1 MATLAQLNQEVS
13 MQFLDTLLQML
24 ADKGS
29 DLYLSVGS
37 PPMMKIQGRMTM
49 IGDAKLKAAMLLE
62 TARELLGQE
71 GILDFQHT
79 KSANFAH
86 SVPGVGRF
94 RVNGFFQRNEVGFVI
109 RAIRSKIPTLDDLRL
124 PPIVWQLALE
134 KRGLILFVG
143 ATGSGKS
150 TSLAAM
156 IQHRNQN
163 DAGHILTIEDP
174 IEFLHTNAKSL
185 VNQREVGIDAV
196 SYQDALE
203 NALRQAPDVI
213 LMGEVRARE
222 TMDYAVAFAETG
234 HLCLSTLHAN
244 NANQAIDRII
254 NFFPAD
260 RRNQLLMDLS
270 LNLRAIVSQRLLPT
284 MDGVRTLQGGRA
296 AAIEVMI
303 NTPRISDLILKGEIH
318 SIKDTMEKGAEYGMR
333 TFDQALLEMVLD
345 GRIDEGTALK
355 NADSQN
361 NLRLMIR
368 DKRPSSC
375 GETNHWSVKS

>member
-1 MATLAQLNQEVS
+1 

-37 PPMMKIQGRMTM
+37 SPMMKIQGRMTS
-49 IGDAKLKAAMLLE
+49 IGDTKLKPSLVLE
-62 TARELLGQE
+62 IARELLGQE
-71 GILDFQHT
+71 GLMNFVQD

-86 SVPGVGRF
+86 SIPGVGRF

-109 RAIRSKIPTLDDLRL
+109 RAIRSNIPTLDDLRL
-124 PPIVWQLALE
+124 PPIIGQLALE

-156 IQHRNQN
+156 IQYRNQN

-284 MDGVRTLQGGRA
+284 MDGGRA

-303 NTPRISDLILKGEIH
+303 NTPRISELILKGEIH

-345 GRIDEGTALK
+345 GRIDEDTAIK

-368 DKRPSSC
+368 EQRPASAASATTQ
-375 GETNHWSVKS
+375 GWSVQ

>member
-1 MATLAQLNQEVS
+1 
-13 MQFLDTLLQML
+13 MQYLDTLLQML

-37 PPMMKIQGRMTM
+37 PPMMKIQGRMTA
-49 IGDAKLKAAMLLE
+49 IGNDRLKPALVLE
-62 TARELLGQE
+62 IARELLGQE
-71 GILDFQHT
+71 GVMDFQHG

-86 SVPGVGRF
+86 SVAGVGRF
-94 RVNGFFQRNEVGFVI
+94 RVNGFFQRNEIGFVI
-109 RAIRSKIPTLDDLRL
+109 RAIRSMIPSLDDLGL
-124 PPIVWQLALE
+124 PEIIQRLALE

-156 IQHRNQN
+156 IQHRNRN
-163 DAGHILTIEDP
+163 EAGHILTIEDP

-185 VNQREVGIDAV
+185 VNQREVGIDAA

-213 LMGEVRARE
+213 LMGEVRSRE

-270 LNLRAIVSQRLLPT
+270 MNLKAIVSQRLLPT
-284 MDGVRTLQGGRA
+284 PDGGRVA
-296 AAIEVMI
+296 VVEVLV
-303 NTPRISDLILKGEIH
+303 NSPRISDMILKGEVH
-318 SIKDTMEKGAEYGMR
+318 AIKEAMEKGAEYGMR
-333 TFDQALLEMVLD
+333 TFDQALLEMVAA
-345 GRIDEGTALK
+345 GRMDEETAIK

-361 NLRLMIR
+361 NLRLSIKNWR
-368 DKRPSSC
+368 LAEGKGAKSADSPSDQWKINS
-375 GETNHWSVKS
+375 

>member
-1 MATLAQLNQEVS
+1 
-13 MQFLDTLLQML
+13 MQFLDTLLQAL
-24 ADKGS
+24 ANNGS

-37 PPMMKIQGRMTM
+37 PPMMKVQGRMTAL
-49 IGDAKLKAAMLLE
+49 GDTKLKPSLVLE
-62 TARELLGQE
+62 IARELLGQE
-71 GILDFQHT
+71 GLLDFTQT

-86 SVPGVGRF
+86 SVPGMGRF

-109 RAIRSKIPTLDDLRL
+109 RAIRSKIPTLEELRL
-124 PPIVWQLALE
+124 PPILSQLALE

-156 IQHRNQN
+156 IQYRNQHE
-163 DAGHILTIEDP
+163 AGHILTIEDP
-174 IEFLHTNAKSL
+174 IEFLHTNAMSL

-213 LMGEVRARE
+213 LMGEVRAKE
-222 TMDYAVAFAETG
+222 TMDHAVAFVETG

-270 LNLRAIVSQRLLPT
+270 LNLRAIISQRLLPT
-284 MDGVRTLQGGRA
+284 LDGSRA
-296 AAIEVMI
+296 AAIEVLI
-303 NTPRISDLILKGEIH
+303 NSPRVSDLILNGEIH
-318 SIKDTMEKGAEYGMR
+318 SIKETMEKGAEYGMR
-333 TFDQALLEMVLD
+333 TFDQALLEMFLD
-345 GRIDEGTALK
+345 GRIDEETALK

-361 NLRLMIR
+361 NLRLLIR
-368 DKRPSSC
+368 EKRPTSN
-375 GETNHWSVKS
+375 GEGEGNAWTVK

>member
-1 MATLAQLNQEVS
+1 

-37 PPMMKIQGRMTM
+37 PPMMKIQGRMAA

-62 TARELLGQE
+62 IARELLGQD
-71 GILDFQHT
+71 GVMNFAQD

-109 RAIRSKIPTLDDLRL
+109 RAIRSNIPTLDDLRL
-124 PPIVWQLALE
+124 PPIIGQLALE

-156 IQHRNQN
+156 VQHRNQN
-163 DAGHILTIEDP
+163 EAGHILTIEDP

-284 MDGVRTLQGGRA
+284 TDGGRA

-303 NTPRISDLILKGEIH
+303 NTPRISELILKGEIH

-368 DKRPSSC
+368 EQRPASAASATAQ
-375 GETNHWSVKS
+375 EWSVQ

>member
-1 MATLAQLNQEVS
+1 MPSMDAAMEKLLAI
-13 MQFLDTLLQML
+13 L
-24 ADKGS
+24 AEKGS
-29 DLYLSVGS
+29 DLYLSAGS
-37 PPMMKIQGRMTM
+37 PPRMKIQGALQAL
-49 IGDAKLKAAMLLE
+49 GE
-62 TARELLGQE
+62 TALAPNQMVDVARYFFQNDPDLLMEFQE
-71 GILDFQHT
+71 
-79 KSANFAH
+79 KRSANLAY

-94 RVNGFFQRNEVGFVI
+94 RVNGFFQRNEVGFVV
-109 RAIRSKIPTLDDLRL
+109 RAIRSQIPTLEELKLPDILKRL
-124 PPIVWQLALE
+124 SLE

-156 IQHRNQN
+156 IQYRNHHE
-163 DAGHILTIEDP
+163 AGHILTIEDP

-196 SYQDALE
+196 SYEDALQ

-213 LMGEVRARE
+213 LMGEIRSRE

-270 LNLRAIVSQRLLPT
+270 LNLRAIVSQRLIPT
-284 MDGVRTLQGGRA
+284 KDGKRRA
-296 AAIEVMI
+296 AVEVLI
-303 NTPRISDLILKGEIH
+303 NSPRVSDLILSGNIH
-318 SIKDTMEKGAEYGMR
+318 ELKETMEKSEEYGMV
-333 TFDQALLEMVLD
+333 TFDKALYQMVVD
-345 GRIDEGTALK
+345 GEIEPEVALK
-355 NADSQN
+355 YADSAN
-361 NLRLMIR
+361 NLRIR
-368 DKRPSSC
+368 MRDILSPR
-375 GETNHWSVKS
+375 GEVSTQWSVR

>member
-1 MATLAQLNQEVS
+1 
-13 MQFLDTLLQML
+13 MQFLDTML
-24 ADKGS
+24 KALAENGS

-37 PPMMKIQGRMTM
+37 PPMMKIQGRMTA
-49 IGDAKLKAAMLLE
+49 IGSDKLKPALLLE
-62 TARELLGQE
+62 IARSLLGQE
-71 GILDFQHT
+71 GIQDFQHD
-79 KSANFAH
+79 KSVNFAH

-94 RVNGFFQRNEVGFVI
+94 RVNGFFQRNEIGFVI
-109 RAIRSKIPTLDDLRL
+109 RAIRSKIPTLDELGL
-124 PPIVWQLALE
+124 PEIIRKLSLE

-163 DAGHILTIEDP
+163 EAGHILTIEDP
-174 IEFLHTNAKSL
+174 IEFLHTNAMSL

-222 TMDYAVAFAETG
+222 TMDHAVAFAETG

-270 LNLRAIVSQRLLPT
+270 LNLKAIVSQRLLPT
-284 MDGVRTLQGGRA
+284 LDGGRA
-296 AAIEVMI
+296 AVVEVLV
-303 NTPRISDLILKGEIH
+303 NTPRISDMILAGEVH
-318 SIKDTMEKGAEYGMR
+318 GIKDAMEKGAEYGMR
-333 TFDQALLEMVLD
+333 TFDQALLEMVVV
-345 GRIDEGTALK
+345 GRMDEETAVK

-361 NLRLMIR
+361 NLRLSIKNWR
-368 DKRPSSC
+368 LAEGKTAQTGDCPSTGNPADQWRIS
-375 GETNHWSVKS
+375 

>member
-1 MATLAQLNQEVS
+1 
-13 MQFLDTLLQML
+13 MQYLDTLLQML

-37 PPMMKIQGRMTM
+37 PPMMKIHGRMTA
-49 IGDAKLKAAMLLE
+49 IGNDRLKPALVLE
-62 TARELLGQE
+62 IARELLGQE
-71 GILDFQHT
+71 GLMDFQHD

-86 SVPGVGRF
+86 SVAGVGRF
-94 RVNGFFQRNEVGFVI
+94 RVNGFFQRNEIGFVI
-109 RAIRSKIPTLDDLRL
+109 RAIRSMIPSLDDLGL
-124 PPIVWQLALE
+124 PEIIQRLALE

-156 IQHRNQN
+156 IQHRNRN
-163 DAGHILTIEDP
+163 EAGHILTIEDP

-185 VNQREVGIDAV
+185 VNQREVGIDAA

-213 LMGEVRARE
+213 LMGEVRSRE

-270 LNLRAIVSQRLLPT
+270 MNLKAIVSQRLLPT
-284 MDGVRTLQGGRA
+284 PDGGRVA
-296 AAIEVMI
+296 VVEVLV
-303 NTPRISDLILKGEIH
+303 NSPRISDMILKGEVH
-318 SIKDTMEKGAEYGMR
+318 AIKEAMEKGAEYGMR
-333 TFDQALLEMVLD
+333 TFDQALLEMVAA
-345 GRIDEGTALK
+345 GRMDEETAIK

-361 NLRLMIR
+361 NLRLSIKNWR
-368 DKRPSSC
+368 LAEGKGAKSADSPSDQWKINS
-375 GETNHWSVKS
+375 

>member
-1 MATLAQLNQEVS
+1 
-13 MQFLDTLLQML
+13 MQFLDTLLQAL
-24 ADKGS
+24 SAKGS

-37 PPMMKIQGRMTM
+37 PPMMKIQGRMTA
-49 IGDAKLKAAMLLE
+49 IGTNKLKSPTCLE
-62 TARELLGQE
+62 IATTLLGPD
-71 GILDFQHT
+71 GVCHFQSD

-94 RVNGFFQRNEVGFVI
+94 RVNGFYQRNEIGFVI
-109 RAIRSKIPTLDDLRL
+109 RAIRSVIPTLEELRL
-124 PPIVWQLALE
+124 PPIIAQLALE

-156 IQHRNQN
+156 IQHRNRN
-163 DAGHILTIEDP
+163 EAGHILTIEDP
-174 IEFLHTNAKSL
+174 IEFLHTNAMSL

-222 TMDYAVAFAETG
+222 TMDHAVAFAETG

-244 NANQAIDRII
+244 NANQAIDRVI

-270 LNLRAIVSQRLLPT
+270 LNVKAIISQRLL
-284 MDGVRTLQGGRA
+284 RTLDGGRA
-296 AAIEVMI
+296 AAVEVLI
-303 NTPRISDLILKGEIH
+303 NTPRVSDLMLNGEIH
-318 SIKDTMEKGAEYGMR
+318 LIKETMEKGAEYGMR
-333 TFDQALLEMVLD
+333 TFDQALLDMVID
-345 GRIDEGTALK
+345 GRIDVETALQ

-368 DKRPSSC
+368 ERHHSNGTSGPDAAAWEIK
-375 GETNHWSVKS
+375 